1 MPQLLKKKLYGW
13 AKSDFSK
20 CNYLETSN
28 IDTIEEIFKIANSQ
42 KKKISFRGG
51 GRSYGDNTLNKNNIV
66 LKYNA
71 KKNIINFD

>member
-28 IDTIEEIFKIANSQ
+28 IDTIEEI
-42 KKKISFRGG
+42 
-51 GRSYGDNTLNKNNIV
+51 
-66 LKYNA
+66 LKW
-71 KKNIINFD
+71 